1 MQEKTLYF
9 FPHGIL
15 TIFALDFNNSWS
27 RHNFQV
33 VVQKNY
39 TTMTAATLNESITRL
54 EGIKEEKHVY
64 NKSKIAEAEALAAE
78 ALRMANE
85 AKLAA
90 ARLAEV
96 KRTLAMFSNKLETA
110 EKSVLKDT
118 KTVEPVVVEAPVVQ
132 PTEEIAATEEAEE
145 PAKEEEVTPEEEV
158 APQETSEVV
167 KADPSGVASQNLV
180 NDDVVKVVEA
190 KVPVREAQTTEAP
203 EVAPVV
209 VAASKTAS
217 VHVPVQ
223 ALATQEPDI
232 IEDFLDSLGVDK
244 MCGVDDAT
252 LGFKDRPKPTVAAK
266 EEIFENPTRVAY
278 MKPLSHEEM
287 YLHATSWREEVAASQ
302 RASEINDDFA
312 DPFGV
317 DHDDLV
323 FCGKI
328 ADVCDTPDYEVEDE
342 QVNY

>member
-1 MQEKTLYF
+1 
-9 FPHGIL
+9 
-15 TIFALDFNNSWS
+15 
-27 RHNFQV
+27 
-33 VVQKNY
+33 
-39 TTMTAATLNESITRL
+39 MTAATLNESITRL
-54 EGIKEEKHVY
+54 EGIKEKNHLY

-96 KRTLAMFSNKLETA
+96 KRTLAVFSNKLASA

-118 KTVEPVVVEAPVVQ
+118 KTVEPVVVEAPVTQ
-132 PTEEIAATEEAEE
+132 PTEEIVAVVEATKEAQ
-145 PAKEEEVTPEEEV
+145 EEV
-158 APQETSEVV
+158 APQETSEEV
-167 KADPSGVASQNLV
+167 KADPAGVVSQNLV
-180 NDDVVKVVEA
+180 NDDVVKVVEVKA
-190 KVPVREAQTTEAP
+190 PVREAQTTEAP
-203 EVAPVV
+203 KVAPVV
-209 VAASKTAS
+209 VAAPKTAS
-217 VHVPVQ
+217 VPVQ
-223 ALATQEPDI
+223 ALATHESDI

-252 LGFKDRPKPTVAAK
+252 LGLKDRPKPTVAK
-266 EEIFENPTRVAY
+266 QEIFENPTRVAY
-278 MKPLSHEEM
+278 TKPLSHEEM
-287 YLHATSWREEVAASQ
+287 YLHATSWREEGAMSQ
-302 RASEINDDFA
+302 RARENKPAKNFQRSSVNEDFA

-342 QVNY
+342 QANY